1 MKPLIFTVV
10 MSALFN
16 TFAFAASREVYR
28 NEVSGG
34 WIVSGTYDNAQP
46 TAQLRVPRCSAQF
59 VSVDKKEAMVVAYD
73 LANNFAFVVLGSE
86 TWHSTNLGAPG
97 PFPVQMYFMDS
108 NRNISDRT
116 TAGDYVW
123 GHDPKY
129 YTLQGPQMAVIQY
142 PQIDIIIHAI
152 AANDVVKI
160 VTQDR
165 GMADF
170 ELPIARPQGLPAA
183 WAECIR
189 KFPQLM
195 QEDQLKAP
203 H

>member
-1 MKPLIFTVV
+1 M
-10 MSALFN
+10 
-16 TFAFAASREVYR
+16 
-28 NEVSGG
+28 
-34 WIVSGTYDNAQP
+34 
-46 TAQLRVPRCSAQF
+46 QLRVPRCTARFTSANEQEAVVVVHDLGNRVSF
-59 VSVDKKEAMVVAYD
+59 VLLWSKA
-73 LANNFAFVVLGSE
+73 
-86 TWHSTNLGAPG
+86 WHSTNMGSVG

-108 NRNISDRT
+108 GRNISDRT
-116 TAGDYVW
+116 KAGDYVW

-129 YTLQGPQMAVIQY
+129 YTLPSPQLAMIEY

-152 AANDVVKI
+152 ANNDVLKI

-170 ELPIARPQGLPAA
+170 ELPIGRPNDLPAA

-195 QEDQLKAP
+195 QEDQLKAQ

>member
-1 MKPLIFTVV
+1 MKSSIWIIPLFLSI
-10 MSALFN
+10 N
-16 TFAFAASREVYR
+16 TYAFAESREIYH
-28 NEVSGG
+28 NEIASG
-34 WIVSGTYDNAQP
+34 WTVSGTYDNSQP
-46 TAQLRVPRCSAQF
+46 TQQLRVPRCSAQF
-59 VSVDKKEAMVVAYD
+59 LSKDKKEGMFAIYD
-73 LANNFAFVVLGSE
+73 LGNRASFVLLWSEAWRSTQLGSI
-86 TWHSTNLGAPG
+86 G
-97 PFPVQMYFMDS
+97 PFPVQMYFMDTG
-108 NRNISDRT
+108 RNISDRT
-116 TAGDYVW
+116 PAGDYVW

-129 YTLQGPQMAVIQY
+129 YTSPGPQLAMIEY
-142 PQIDIIIHAI
+142 PQIDIIIHAM
-152 AANDVVKI
+152 ANNDVVKI

-195 QEDQLKAP
+195 QEDQLKVQ